1 MASQQT
7 PNYQLSRWKGTDRVL
22 MEEFN
27 DNWDK
32 IDTAIKSN
40 AGAIAAEVS
49 ARESGDSTL
58 RTTLQAALSTEVSAR
73 ESGDSTLRTTFQ
85 AALAKCGN
93 CQIFVG
99 AFTGDGSA
107 ARTLSFSGKP
117 LFVLVTTADG
127 HRKNRSLTMI
137 RGTSKT
143 YADVTDT
150 NSVTGVSWTDTSV
163 TFETPNTTYGMNAA
177 QTKYLYMAL
186 LEK

>member
-7 PNYQLSRWKGTDRVL
+7 PNYRLSRWEGTDRVL
-22 MEEFN
+22 VEEFN

-32 IDTAIKSN
+32 IDTAIKGN

-58 RTTLQAALSTEVSAR
+58 QTTL
-73 ESGDSTLRTTFQ
+73 Q

-99 AFTGDGSA
+99 TFTGDGAA
-107 ARTLSFSGKP
+107 ARTLTFSGKP
-117 LFVLVTTADG
+117 LYLLVTTVEG
-127 HRKNRSLTMI
+127 HRKNRSLSMI
-137 RGTSKT
+137 RGTTTT

-150 NSVTGVSWTDTSV
+150 NSVTGVSWTETSV
-163 TFETPNTTYGMNAA
+163 TFETPNTAYGVNAT

>member
-7 PNYQLSRWKGTDRVL
+7 PNYRLSRWEGTDRVL
-22 MEEFN
+22 VEEFN

-32 IDTAIKSN
+32 IDTAIKGN

-58 RTTLQAALSTEVSAR
+58 QTTL
-73 ESGDSTLRTTFQ
+73 Q

-99 AFTGDGSA
+99 AFTGDGAA

-127 HRKNRSLTMI
+127 HRKNRSLSMI
-137 RGTSKT
+137 RGTTTT
-143 YADVTDT
+143 YADITDT
-150 NSVTGVSWTDTSV
+150 NSVTVVSWADASV
-163 TFETPNTTYGMNAA
+163 TFETPNPAYGVNIG
-177 QTKYLYMAL
+177 QTAYVYMAL

>member
-7 PNYQLSRWKGTDRVL
+7 PNYRLSRWEGTDRILV
-22 MEEFN
+22 EEFN

-58 RTTLQAALSTEVSAR
+58 RTTLQAAL
-73 ESGDSTLRTTFQ
+73 
-85 AALAKCGN
+85 AKCGN

-99 AFTGDGSA
+99 AFTGDGAA
-107 ARTLSFSGKP
+107 ARTLTFSGK
-117 LFVLVTTADG
+117 LLYLLVTTAEG
-127 HRKNRSLTMI
+127 HRKNRSLSMI
-137 RGTSKT
+137 RGTTTT
-143 YADVTDT
+143 YADVSDY
-150 NSVTGVSWTDTSV
+150 NSVTAVSWTDTSV

-177 QTKYLYMAL
+177 QTKFHYMAL

>member
-7 PNYQLSRWKGTDRVL
+7 PNYRLSRWEGTDRVL
-22 MEEFN
+22 VEEFN

-58 RTTLQAALSTEVSAR
+58 RTTLQAAL
-73 ESGDSTLRTTFQ
+73 
-85 AALAKCGN
+85 AKCGN

-99 AFTGDGSA
+99 AYTGDGAA

>member
-7 PNYQLSRWKGTDRVL
+7 PNYRLSRWEGTDRIL

-32 IDTAIKSN
+32 IDTAIKGN
-40 AGAIAAEVS
+40 AGAIATEIS

-58 RTTLQAALSTEVSAR
+58 RTTLQAAL
-73 ESGDSTLRTTFQ
+73 
-85 AALAKCGN
+85 AKCGN

-99 AFTGDGSA
+99 TFTGDGAA
-107 ARTLSFSGKP
+107 ARTLTFSGKP
-117 LFVLVTTADG
+117 LYLLVTTVEG
-127 HRKNRSLTMI
+127 HRKNRSLSMI
-137 RGTSKT
+137 RGTTTT

-163 TFETPNTTYGMNAA
+163 TFETPNPAYGVNIG
-177 QTKYLYMAL
+177 QTAYVYMTL

>member
-7 PNYQLSRWKGTDRVL
+7 PNYRLARWEGTDRILV
-22 MEEFN
+22 EEFN

-32 IDTAIKSN
+32 IDTAIKGN

-58 RTTLQAALSTEVSAR
+58 QTTL
-73 ESGDSTLRTTFQ
+73 Q

-99 AFTGDGSA
+99 TFTGDGAA
-107 ARTLSFSGKP
+107 ARTLTFSGKP
-117 LFVLVTTADG
+117 LYLLVTTVEG
-127 HRKNRSLTMI
+127 HRKNRSLSMI
-137 RGTSKT
+137 RGTTTT

-163 TFETPNTTYGMNAA
+163 TFETPNPAYGVNID
-177 QTKYLYMAL
+177 QTAYVYMAL

>member
-7 PNYQLSRWKGTDRVL
+7 PNYRLSRWKGTNRILV
-22 MEEFN
+22 EEFN
-27 DNWDK
+27 DNGDK
-32 IDTAIKSN
+32 IDTAIKGS
-40 AGAIAAEVS
+40 AGAIATEAS
-49 ARESGDSTL
+49 ARESGDSPL
-58 RTTLQAALSTEVSAR
+58 RTTLQAAL
-73 ESGDSTLRTTFQ
+73 
-85 AALAKCGN
+85 AKCGS

-99 AFTGDGSA
+99 TYTGDGAA
-107 ARTLSFSGKP
+107 ARTLTFSGKP
-117 LFVLVTTADG
+117 LYLLVTTAEG
-127 HRKNRSLTMI
+127 HRKNRSLSMI

-163 TFETPNTTYGMNAA
+163 TFETPNTAYGVNAT

>member
-7 PNYQLSRWKGTDRVL
+7 PNYRLSRWEGTDRILV
-22 MEEFN
+22 EEFN

-49 ARESGDSTL
+49 AREGGDSTL
-58 RTTLQAALSTEVSAR
+58 RTTL
-73 ESGDSTLRTTFQ
+73 Q

-99 AFTGDGSA
+99 AFTGDGAA
-107 ARTLSFSGKP
+107 ARTLTFSGK
-117 LFVLVTTADG
+117 LLYLLVTTAEG
-127 HRKNRSLTMI
+127 HRKNRSLSMI
-137 RGTSKT
+137 RGTTTT
-143 YADVTDT
+143 YADVSDY
-150 NSVTGVSWTDTSV
+150 NSVTAVSWTDTSV
-163 TFETPNTTYGMNAA
+163 TFETPNPAYGVNID
-177 QTKYLYMAL
+177 QTAYVYMAL

>member
-7 PNYQLSRWKGTDRVL
+7 PNYRLSRWAGTDRIL

-32 IDTAIKSN
+32 IDTAIKGN
-40 AGAIAAEVS
+40 AGAIATEIS

-58 RTTLQAALSTEVSAR
+58 RTTLQAAL
-73 ESGDSTLRTTFQ
+73 
-85 AALAKCGN
+85 AKCGN

-99 AFTGDGSA
+99 TFTGDGAA
-107 ARTLSFSGKP
+107 ARTLTFSGKP
-117 LFVLVTTADG
+117 LYLLVTTVEG
-127 HRKNRSLTMI
+127 HRKNRSLSMI
-137 RGTSKT
+137 RGTTTT

-163 TFETPNTTYGMNAA
+163 TFETPNPAYGVNIG
-177 QTKYLYMAL
+177 QTAYVYMTL

>member
-1 MASQQT
+1 MANQQT
-7 PNYQLSRWKGTDRVL
+7 PNYRLTRWKGTDRVL
-22 MEEFN
+22 VEEFN
-27 DNWDK
+27 SDNEK
-32 IDTAIKSN
+32 TGAAIKGN

-58 RTTLQAALSTEVSAR
+58 RTTLQAVLE
-73 ESGDSTLRTTFQ
+73 
-85 AALAKCGN
+85 KCGN

-99 AFTGDGSA
+99 AFTGDGAA

-117 LFVLVTTADG
+117 LYLLVTTADG
-127 HRKNRSLTMI
+127 HRKNRSLSMI

-143 YADVTDT
+143 YADITDT

-163 TFETPNTTYGMNAA
+163 TFETPNTAYGVNAT

>member
-7 PNYQLSRWKGTDRVL
+7 PNYRLSRWEGTDRILV
-22 MEEFN
+22 EEFN

-32 IDTAIKSN
+32 IDTAIKGN

-58 RTTLQAALSTEVSAR
+58 QTTL
-73 ESGDSTLRTTFQ
+73 Q

-99 AFTGDGSA
+99 TYTGDGAA
-107 ARTLSFSGKP
+107 ARTLTFSGKP
-117 LFVLVTTADG
+117 LYLLVTTAEG
-127 HRKNRSLTMI
+127 HRKNRSLSMI
-137 RGTSKT
+137 RGTTTT

-163 TFETPNTTYGMNAA
+163 TFETPNPAYGVNID
-177 QTKYLYMAL
+177 QTAYVYMAL

>member
-7 PNYQLSRWKGTDRVL
+7 PNYRLSRWEGTDRILV
-22 MEEFN
+22 EEFN

-32 IDTAIKSN
+32 IDTAIKGN

-58 RTTLQAALSTEVSAR
+58 RTTLQAAL
-73 ESGDSTLRTTFQ
+73 
-85 AALAKCGN
+85 AKCGN

-99 AFTGDGSA
+99 TFTGDGAA
-107 ARTLSFSGKP
+107 ARTLTFSGKP
-117 LFVLVTTADG
+117 LYLLVTTVEG
-127 HRKNRSLTMI
+127 HRKNRSLSMI
-137 RGTSKT
+137 RGTTTT
-143 YADVTDT
+143 YAVVTDT

-163 TFETPNTTYGMNAA
+163 TFETPNPAYGVNIG
-177 QTKYLYMAL
+177 QTAYVYMAL